1 MLTPAQR
8 HFQKV
13 MAERR
18 GQADEESDIQRTAH
32 EQILHRLR
40 MDLSRLSG
48 VQSEETKAEMKKS
61 MLPEYE
67 GWIEGT
73 LDGDSGR
80 QDEVITR
87 LMVWAIDCR
96 DYALALRLGRYV
108 VRHGLTLP
116 DNFNR
121 TAATFLTE
129 EMSKPLLTLAA
140 ADADADLS
148 SGIAVLD
155 EVAGIV
161 ADSDMPDVVRAKLC
175 KARGL
180 ARRGATDITAKAEAL
195 ALFREALTRNPNA
208 GVKKRLQRLPVKLR
222 SCLRIAARV
231 KVTRPA
237 PTKLTVLLIP
247 SLKKAPPPAQQVKR
261 RRVKPRL
268 RRQQAKR
275 QNASLPARKR
285 INDFGPVRQA
295 ARVDICPYTV
305 F

>member
-155 EVAGIV
+155 EVADIV

-208 GVKKRLQRLPVKLR
+208 GVKKEIATLAREVKKLSADSGTGEGDAASTDKTDGTAEPVPEK
-222 SCLRIAARV
+222 STTASAAG
-231 KVTRPA
+231 KTATRKTTTKTATGKATKRKPA
-237 PTKLTVLLIP
+237 NQ
-247 SLKKAPPPAQQVKR
+247 KK
-261 RRVKPRL
+261 
-268 RRQQAKR
+268 
-275 QNASLPARKR
+275 N
-285 INDFGPVRQA
+285 
-295 ARVDICPYTV
+295 
-305 F
+305 

>member
-96 DYALALRLGRYV
+96 DYALAMRLGRYV

-148 SGIAVLD
+148 SGIDVLD
-155 EVAGIV
+155 EVADIV

-175 KARGL
+175 KARAL
-180 ARRGATDITAKAEAL
+180 ARRGATDITTKAEAL

-208 GVKKRLQRLPVKLR
+208 GVKKEIATLAREVKKLSADGGTCEGDAASTDKTDGTAEPVPEKTTTI
-222 SCLRIAARV
+222 SAAGKATVR
-231 KVTRPA
+231 KTRTPSATGKATKRKPA
-237 PTKLTVLLIP
+237 
-247 SLKKAPPPAQQVKR
+247 SQKK
-261 RRVKPRL
+261 
-268 RRQQAKR
+268 
-275 QNASLPARKR
+275 N
-285 INDFGPVRQA
+285 
-295 ARVDICPYTV
+295 
-305 F
+305 

>member
-8 HFQKV
+8 HFQRV

-129 EMSKPLLTLAA
+129 EMSKPVLTLAA

-148 SGIAVLD
+148 ASTAVLD
-155 EVAGIV
+155 EVADIV

-175 KARGL
+175 KARAL
-180 ARRGATDITAKAEAL
+180 ARRGATDITTKAEAL

-208 GVKKRLQRLPVKLR
+208 GVKKEIATLAREVKKLSADSGTGEGDSASTDKTDGAADPVPEK
-222 SCLRIAARV
+222 SATASAAG
-231 KVTRPA
+231 KATTRKTTTRAATGKTTKRKPA
-237 PTKLTVLLIP
+237 
-247 SLKKAPPPAQQVKR
+247 SQKK
-261 RRVKPRL
+261 
-268 RRQQAKR
+268 
-275 QNASLPARKR
+275 N
-285 INDFGPVRQA
+285 
-295 ARVDICPYTV
+295 
-305 F
+305 

>member
-96 DYALALRLGRYV
+96 DYVLVMKLGRYV

-155 EVAGIV
+155 EVADIV

-175 KARGL
+175 KARAL
-180 ARRGATDITAKAEAL
+180 ARRGATDITTKAEAL

-208 GVKKRLQRLPVKLR
+208 GVKKEIATLAREVKKLSADGGTGECDAASTDKTDGAAEPVPEK
-222 SCLRIAARV
+222 STTASAAG
-231 KVTRPA
+231 KA
-237 PTKLTVLLIP
+237 PTRKTTTKTATGKATKRKP
-247 SLKKAPPPAQQVKR
+247 ASQKK
-261 RRVKPRL
+261 
-268 RRQQAKR
+268 
-275 QNASLPARKR
+275 N
-285 INDFGPVRQA
+285 
-295 ARVDICPYTV
+295 
-305 F
+305 

>member
-18 GQADEESDIQRTAH
+18 GQADEESDIQLTAH

-175 KARGL
+175 KARAL

-208 GVKKRLQRLPVKLR
+208 GVKKEIATLAREVKKLSADSGTGEGDTASTDKTDGTAEPVPEKTTTA
-222 SCLRIAARV
+222 SAAG
-231 KVTRPA
+231 
-237 PTKLTVLLIP
+237 
-247 SLKKAPPPAQQVKR
+247 KAT
-261 RRVKPRL
+261 
-268 RRQQAKR
+268 
-275 QNASLPARKR
+275 ARKTTTKTATGKATKR
-285 INDFGPVRQA
+285 KPASQKKN
-295 ARVDICPYTV
+295 
-305 F
+305 

>member
-208 GVKKRLQRLPVKLR
+208 GVKKEIATLAREVKKLSADSGTGEGDSASTDKTEGTADPVPEK
-222 SCLRIAARV
+222 SATASAAG
-231 KVTRPA
+231 KATTRKTTTKTATGKATKRKPA
-237 PTKLTVLLIP
+237 
-247 SLKKAPPPAQQVKR
+247 SQKK
-261 RRVKPRL
+261 
-268 RRQQAKR
+268 
-275 QNASLPARKR
+275 N
-285 INDFGPVRQA
+285 
-295 ARVDICPYTV
+295 
-305 F
+305 

>member
-96 DYALALRLGRYV
+96 DYVLVMKLGRYV

-155 EVAGIV
+155 EVADIV

-175 KARGL
+175 KARAL
-180 ARRGATDITAKAEAL
+180 ARRGATDITTKAEAL

-208 GVKKRLQRLPVKLR
+208 GVKKEIATLAREVKKLSADSGTGEGDAASTDKTDGTVEPVPEKTTTA
-222 SCLRIAARV
+222 SAAGKAATR
-231 KVTRPA
+231 KTTTKTATGKATKHRPA
-237 PTKLTVLLIP
+237 
-247 SLKKAPPPAQQVKR
+247 SQKK
-261 RRVKPRL
+261 
-268 RRQQAKR
+268 
-275 QNASLPARKR
+275 N
-285 INDFGPVRQA
+285 
-295 ARVDICPYTV
+295 
-305 F
+305 

>member
-40 MDLSRLSG
+40 MDLSRLSC

-73 LDGDSGR
+73 LEGDSGR

-96 DYALALRLGRYV
+96 DYALAMLLGRYV

-121 TAATFLTE
+121 TAATFLAE
-129 EMSKPLLTLAA
+129 EVSKPLLTRAA

-148 SGIAVLD
+148 SGAAVLD
-155 EVAGIV
+155 EVADIV

-175 KARGL
+175 KARAL
-180 ARRGATDITAKAEAL
+180 SRRGATDITTKAEAL

-208 GVKKRLQRLPVKLR
+208 GVKKEIATLARDVKKLSADGRTDEGEAGRTDKTDGNAEPVPEQTTTTA
-222 SCLRIAARV
+222 SAAGKATAR
-231 KVTRPA
+231 KT
-237 PTKLTVLLIP
+237 PTKTATGKATKRKP
-247 SLKKAPPPAQQVKR
+247 ASQKK
-261 RRVKPRL
+261 
-268 RRQQAKR
+268 
-275 QNASLPARKR
+275 N
-285 INDFGPVRQA
+285 
-295 ARVDICPYTV
+295 
-305 F
+305 

>member
-8 HFQKV
+8 HFQRV

-18 GQADEESDIQRTAH
+18 GQADEESNIQRTAH

-129 EMSKPLLTLAA
+129 EMSKPVLTLAA

-148 SGIAVLD
+148 ASTAVLD
-155 EVAGIV
+155 EVAEIV

-175 KARGL
+175 KARAL
-180 ARRGATDITAKAEAL
+180 ARRGATDITTKAEAL

-208 GVKKRLQRLPVKLR
+208 GVKKEIATLAREVKKLSTDGGTSEGGAASTDKIDGTVEPVPEKTTTA
-222 SCLRIAARV
+222 SAAG
-231 KVTRPA
+231 KAATRKTTTKTATGKATKRKPA
-237 PTKLTVLLIP
+237 
-247 SLKKAPPPAQQVKR
+247 SQKK
-261 RRVKPRL
+261 
-268 RRQQAKR
+268 
-275 QNASLPARKR
+275 N
-285 INDFGPVRQA
+285 
-295 ARVDICPYTV
+295 
-305 F
+305 

>member
-40 MDLSRLSG
+40 MDLSRLSC

-96 DYALALRLGRYV
+96 DYVLVMKLGRYV

-155 EVAGIV
+155 EVADIV

-175 KARGL
+175 KARAL
-180 ARRGATDITAKAEAL
+180 ARRGATDITTKAEAL

-208 GVKKRLQRLPVKLR
+208 GVKKEIATLAREVKKL
-222 SCLRIAARV
+222 SADGGTGECDAASTD
-231 KVTRPA
+231 KTDGTAGPA
-237 PTKLTVLLIP
+237 PEKATTASTAAKATVR
-247 SLKKAPPPAQQVKR
+247 KAKAPAATGKATKRKPASQK
-261 RRVKPRL
+261 K
-268 RRQQAKR
+268 
-275 QNASLPARKR
+275 N
-285 INDFGPVRQA
+285 
-295 ARVDICPYTV
+295 
-305 F
+305 

>member
-96 DYALALRLGRYV
+96 DYALVMRLGRYV

-148 SGIAVLD
+148 SSISVLD
-155 EVAGIV
+155 EVAEIV

-175 KARGL
+175 KARAL
-180 ARRGATDITAKAEAL
+180 SRRGATDITTKAEAL

-208 GVKKRLQRLPVKLR
+208 GVKKEIATLAREVKKLSADGGTGEGDAASTDKTGGTAEPV
-222 SCLRIAARV
+222 SEQATTASAAG
-231 KVTRPA
+231 
-237 PTKLTVLLIP
+237 
-247 SLKKAPPPAQQVKR
+247 KAT
-261 RRVKPRL
+261 
-268 RRQQAKR
+268 
-275 QNASLPARKR
+275 ARKTTTR
-285 INDFGPVRQA
+285 A
-295 ARVDICPYTV
+295 ATGKATKRKPASQKKN
-305 F
+305 

>member
-18 GQADEESDIQRTAH
+18 GQSDEESDIQRTAH

-121 TAATFLTE
+121 TAATFLTG

-140 ADADADLS
+140 AEADAELS

-175 KARGL
+175 KARAL
-180 ARRGATDITAKAEAL
+180 ARRGATDITTKAEAL

-208 GVKKRLQRLPVKLR
+208 GVKKEIATLAREVKKLSADSGTGEGDTASTDKTDGTAEPVPEKTTTA
-222 SCLRIAARV
+222 SAAG
-231 KVTRPA
+231 
-237 PTKLTVLLIP
+237 
-247 SLKKAPPPAQQVKR
+247 KAT
-261 RRVKPRL
+261 
-268 RRQQAKR
+268 
-275 QNASLPARKR
+275 ARKTTTKTATGKATKR
-285 INDFGPVRQA
+285 KPASQKKN
-295 ARVDICPYTV
+295 
-305 F
+305 

>member
-96 DYALALRLGRYV
+96 DYVLVMKLGRYV

-129 EMSKPLLTLAA
+129 EISKPVLTLAA

-148 SGIAVLD
+148 ASTAVLD
-155 EVAGIV
+155 EVAEIV

-175 KARGL
+175 KARAL
-180 ARRGATDITAKAEAL
+180 ARRGATDITTKAEAL

-208 GVKKRLQRLPVKLR
+208 GVKKEIATLAREVKKLSADSGTGEGDTASTDKTDGTAEPVPEKTTTA
-222 SCLRIAARV
+222 SAAG
-231 KVTRPA
+231 
-237 PTKLTVLLIP
+237 
-247 SLKKAPPPAQQVKR
+247 KAT
-261 RRVKPRL
+261 
-268 RRQQAKR
+268 
-275 QNASLPARKR
+275 ARKTTTKTATGKATKR
-285 INDFGPVRQA
+285 KPASQRKN
-295 ARVDICPYTV
+295 
-305 F
+305 

>member
-96 DYALALRLGRYV
+96 DYALVMRLGRYV

-148 SGIAVLD
+148 SSISVLD
-155 EVAGIV
+155 EVAEIV

-175 KARGL
+175 KARAL
-180 ARRGATDITAKAEAL
+180 SRRGATDITTKAEAL

-208 GVKKRLQRLPVKLR
+208 GVKKEIATLAREVKKLSADGGTGEGDAASTDKTGGTAEPV
-222 SCLRIAARV
+222 SEQATTASAAG
-231 KVTRPA
+231 
-237 PTKLTVLLIP
+237 
-247 SLKKAPPPAQQVKR
+247 KAT
-261 RRVKPRL
+261 
-268 RRQQAKR
+268 
-275 QNASLPARKR
+275 ARKTTTR
-285 INDFGPVRQA
+285 A
-295 ARVDICPYTV
+295 ATGKATKHKPASQKKN
-305 F
+305 

>member
-175 KARGL
+175 KARAL
-180 ARRGATDITAKAEAL
+180 ARRGATDITTKAEAL

-208 GVKKRLQRLPVKLR
+208 GVKKEIATLAREVKKLSADSGTGEGGAASTDKTDGSVEPVPEK
-222 SCLRIAARV
+222 SVTASAAGKATKR
-231 KVTRPA
+231 KTTTKTATGKATKRKPA
-237 PTKLTVLLIP
+237 
-247 SLKKAPPPAQQVKR
+247 SQKK
-261 RRVKPRL
+261 
-268 RRQQAKR
+268 
-275 QNASLPARKR
+275 N
-285 INDFGPVRQA
+285 
-295 ARVDICPYTV
+295 
-305 F
+305 

>member
-8 HFQKV
+8 HFQRV

-155 EVAGIV
+155 EVADIV

-175 KARGL
+175 KARAL
-180 ARRGATDITAKAEAL
+180 ARRGATDITTKAEAL

-208 GVKKRLQRLPVKLR
+208 GVKKEIATLAREVKKLSADSGTGESDAASTDKTDVTAEPVPEK
-222 SCLRIAARV
+222 STTASAAG
-231 KVTRPA
+231 KATTRKTTTRAATGKATKRKPA
-237 PTKLTVLLIP
+237 
-247 SLKKAPPPAQQVKR
+247 SQKK
-261 RRVKPRL
+261 
-268 RRQQAKR
+268 
-275 QNASLPARKR
+275 N
-285 INDFGPVRQA
+285 
-295 ARVDICPYTV
+295 
-305 F
+305 

>member
-96 DYALALRLGRYV
+96 DYALVMRLGRYV

-129 EMSKPLLTLAA
+129 EISKPLLTLAA

-155 EVAGIV
+155 EVAEIV

-175 KARGL
+175 KARAL
-180 ARRGATDITAKAEAL
+180 SRRGATDIATKADAL

-208 GVKKRLQRLPVKLR
+208 GVKKEIATLAREVKKLSADGGAGENEASSTDKIDSTAEPVPGKTTTAN
-222 SCLRIAARV
+222 AAG
-231 KVTRPA
+231 
-237 PTKLTVLLIP
+237 
-247 SLKKAPPPAQQVKR
+247 KAT
-261 RRVKPRL
+261 
-268 RRQQAKR
+268 
-275 QNASLPARKR
+275 ARKTTTK
-285 INDFGPVRQA
+285 A
-295 ARVDICPYTV
+295 ATSKAIKRKPASQKKN
-305 F
+305 

>member
-40 MDLSRLSG
+40 MDLSSLSG

-129 EMSKPLLTLAA
+129 EVSKPLLTLAA

-148 SGIAVLD
+148 SGVAVLD
-155 EVAGIV
+155 EVAEIV

-175 KARGL
+175 KARAL
-180 ARRGATDITAKAEAL
+180 ARRGATDITTKAEAL

-208 GVKKRLQRLPVKLR
+208 GVKKEIATLAREVKKLSADGGTGEGDTASTDKTDGTAEPVPEK
-222 SCLRIAARV
+222 STTASAAG
-231 KVTRPA
+231 KATTRKTTTRAATGKATKRKPA
-237 PTKLTVLLIP
+237 
-247 SLKKAPPPAQQVKR
+247 SQKK
-261 RRVKPRL
+261 
-268 RRQQAKR
+268 
-275 QNASLPARKR
+275 N
-285 INDFGPVRQA
+285 
-295 ARVDICPYTV
+295 
-305 F
+305 

>member
-1 MLTPAQR
+1 MLTPAQK

-73 LDGDSGR
+73 LDGDNGR

-175 KARGL
+175 KARAL
-180 ARRGATDITAKAEAL
+180 ARRGATDITTKAEAL

-208 GVKKRLQRLPVKLR
+208 GVKKEIATLAREVKKLSADGGTGEGDAASTDKTDGAAEPVPEK
-222 SCLRIAARV
+222 STTASAAG
-231 KVTRPA
+231 KA
-237 PTKLTVLLIP
+237 PTRKTTTKTATGKATKRKP
-247 SLKKAPPPAQQVKR
+247 ASQKK
-261 RRVKPRL
+261 
-268 RRQQAKR
+268 
-275 QNASLPARKR
+275 N
-285 INDFGPVRQA
+285 
-295 ARVDICPYTV
+295 
-305 F
+305 

>member
-96 DYALALRLGRYV
+96 DYVLVMKLGRYV

-155 EVAGIV
+155 EVAEIV

-175 KARGL
+175 KARAL
-180 ARRGATDITAKAEAL
+180 ARRGATDIATKAEAL

-208 GVKKRLQRLPVKLR
+208 GVKKEIATLAREVKKLSADGGTGEGETASTDKTDGTAEPVPEQTTTA
-222 SCLRIAARV
+222 SAAG
-231 KVTRPA
+231 
-237 PTKLTVLLIP
+237 
-247 SLKKAPPPAQQVKR
+247 KAT
-261 RRVKPRL
+261 
-268 RRQQAKR
+268 
-275 QNASLPARKR
+275 ARKTTTKTATGKATKR
-285 INDFGPVRQA
+285 KPASQKKN
-295 ARVDICPYTV
+295 
-305 F
+305 

>member
-129 EMSKPLLTLAA
+129 EMSKPVLTLAA

-148 SGIAVLD
+148 ASTAVLD
-155 EVAGIV
+155 EVAEIV

-175 KARGL
+175 KARAL
-180 ARRGATDITAKAEAL
+180 ASRGATDITTKAEAL

-208 GVKKRLQRLPVKLR
+208 GVKKEIATLAREVKKLSADGGTGEGGAASTDKNDGTAEPVPEKTTTA
-222 SCLRIAARV
+222 SAAG
-231 KVTRPA
+231 KT
-237 PTKLTVLLIP
+237 T
-247 SLKKAPPPAQQVKR
+247 
-261 RRVKPRL
+261 
-268 RRQQAKR
+268 
-275 QNASLPARKR
+275 ARKTTTKTATGKATKR
-285 INDFGPVRQA
+285 KPASHKKN
-295 ARVDICPYTV
+295 
-305 F
+305 

>member
-1 MLTPAQR
+1 MLTPAQKY
-8 HFQKV
+8 FQKV

-18 GQADEESDIQRTAH
+18 GQADEESNIQRTAH

-73 LDGDSGR
+73 LDSDSGR

-129 EMSKPLLTLAA
+129 EMSKPVLTLAA

-148 SGIAVLD
+148 ASTAVLD
-155 EVAGIV
+155 EVAEIV

-175 KARGL
+175 KARAL
-180 ARRGATDITAKAEAL
+180 ARRGATDITTKAEAL

-208 GVKKRLQRLPVKLR
+208 GVKKEIATLAREVKKLSADGGTGEGGAASTDKTDGTVEPVPEKTTTA
-222 SCLRIAARV
+222 SAAG
-231 KVTRPA
+231 KAATRKTTTKTATGKATKRKPA
-237 PTKLTVLLIP
+237 
-247 SLKKAPPPAQQVKR
+247 SQKK
-261 RRVKPRL
+261 
-268 RRQQAKR
+268 
-275 QNASLPARKR
+275 N
-285 INDFGPVRQA
+285 
-295 ARVDICPYTV
+295 
-305 F
+305 

>member
-96 DYALALRLGRYV
+96 DYALVMRLGRYV

-129 EMSKPLLTLAA
+129 EISKPLLTLAA
-140 ADADADLS
+140 ADVDADLS

-155 EVAGIV
+155 EVAEIV

-175 KARGL
+175 KARAL
-180 ARRGATDITAKAEAL
+180 SRRGATDISTKAEAL

-208 GVKKRLQRLPVKLR
+208 GVKKEIATLAREVKKLSADGGTGENEASSTDIIDSTAEPVPEKTTTA
-222 SCLRIAARV
+222 SAAG
-231 KVTRPA
+231 KVTVRKTT
-237 PTKLTVLLIP
+237 TKAATG
-247 SLKKAPPPAQQVKR
+247 KATKR
-261 RRVKPRL
+261 K
-268 RRQQAKR
+268 
-275 QNASLPARKR
+275 PAREKK
-285 INDFGPVRQA
+285 N
-295 ARVDICPYTV
+295 
-305 F
+305 

>member
-129 EMSKPLLTLAA
+129 EMSKPVLTLAA
-140 ADADADLS
+140 ADTDADLS
-148 SGIAVLD
+148 ASTAVLD
-155 EVAGIV
+155 EVAEIV

-175 KARGL
+175 KARAL
-180 ARRGATDITAKAEAL
+180 ARRGATDITTKAEAL

-208 GVKKRLQRLPVKLR
+208 GVKKEIATLAREVKKLSADGGTGEGDAASTDKTDGTAEPVPEKTTTA
-222 SCLRIAARV
+222 SAAG
-231 KVTRPA
+231 
-237 PTKLTVLLIP
+237 
-247 SLKKAPPPAQQVKR
+247 KAT
-261 RRVKPRL
+261 
-268 RRQQAKR
+268 
-275 QNASLPARKR
+275 ARKTTTKTATGKATKR
-285 INDFGPVRQA
+285 KPASQKKN
-295 ARVDICPYTV
+295 
-305 F
+305 

>member
-8 HFQKV
+8 HFQRV

-61 MLPEYE
+61 MLPEYD

-129 EMSKPLLTLAA
+129 EMSKPVLTLAA

-148 SGIAVLD
+148 ASTAVLD
-155 EVAGIV
+155 EVADIV

-175 KARGL
+175 KARAL
-180 ARRGATDITAKAEAL
+180 ARRGATDITTKAEAL

-208 GVKKRLQRLPVKLR
+208 GVKKEIATLAREVKKLSADSGTGEGDSASTDKTDGTTDPVPEK
-222 SCLRIAARV
+222 SATASAAG
-231 KVTRPA
+231 KATTRKTTTRAATGKTTKRKPA
-237 PTKLTVLLIP
+237 
-247 SLKKAPPPAQQVKR
+247 SQKK
-261 RRVKPRL
+261 
-268 RRQQAKR
+268 
-275 QNASLPARKR
+275 N
-285 INDFGPVRQA
+285 
-295 ARVDICPYTV
+295 
-305 F
+305 

>member
-8 HFQKV
+8 HFQRV

-155 EVAGIV
+155 EVADIV
-161 ADSDMPDVVRAKLC
+161 ANSDMPDVVRAKLC
-175 KARGL
+175 KARAL
-180 ARRGATDITAKAEAL
+180 SRRGATDITTKAEAL

-208 GVKKRLQRLPVKLR
+208 GVKKEIATLAREVKKLSADGVTGEGEAASTDKTDSTAEPVPEKTITA
-222 SCLRIAARV
+222 SAAG
-231 KVTRPA
+231 
-237 PTKLTVLLIP
+237 
-247 SLKKAPPPAQQVKR
+247 KAT
-261 RRVKPRL
+261 
-268 RRQQAKR
+268 
-275 QNASLPARKR
+275 ARKTTTR
-285 INDFGPVRQA
+285 A
-295 ARVDICPYTV
+295 ATGKATKRKPASQKKN
-305 F
+305 

>member
-96 DYALALRLGRYV
+96 DYALVMRLGRYV

-129 EMSKPLLTLAA
+129 EISKPLLTLAA

-155 EVAGIV
+155 EVAEIV

-175 KARGL
+175 KARAL
-180 ARRGATDITAKAEAL
+180 SRRGATDIATKAEAL

-208 GVKKRLQRLPVKLR
+208 GVKKEIATLAREVKKLSADGGTGENEASSTDKIDSTAEPVPEKTTTA
-222 SCLRIAARV
+222 SAAG
-231 KVTRPA
+231 
-237 PTKLTVLLIP
+237 
-247 SLKKAPPPAQQVKR
+247 KAT
-261 RRVKPRL
+261 
-268 RRQQAKR
+268 
-275 QNASLPARKR
+275 ARKTTTK
-285 INDFGPVRQA
+285 A
-295 ARVDICPYTV
+295 ATGKATKRKPASQKKN
-305 F
+305 

>member
-73 LDGDSGR
+73 LDGDNGR

-96 DYALALRLGRYV
+96 DYALAMRLGRYV

-175 KARGL
+175 KARAL
-180 ARRGATDITAKAEAL
+180 ARRGATDITTKAEAL

-208 GVKKRLQRLPVKLR
+208 GVKKEIATLAREVKKLSVDGGTGEGDTASTDKTDGTAEPVPEK
-222 SCLRIAARV
+222 STTASAAG
-231 KVTRPA
+231 
-237 PTKLTVLLIP
+237 
-247 SLKKAPPPAQQVKR
+247 KAT
-261 RRVKPRL
+261 
-268 RRQQAKR
+268 
-275 QNASLPARKR
+275 ARKTTTKTATGKATKR
-285 INDFGPVRQA
+285 KPASQKKN
-295 ARVDICPYTV
+295 
-305 F
+305 

>member
-96 DYALALRLGRYV
+96 DYVLAMKLGRYV

-129 EMSKPLLTLAA
+129 EMSKPLLTLTA

-148 SGIAVLD
+148 ASTAVLD
-155 EVAGIV
+155 EVADIV

-175 KARGL
+175 KARAL
-180 ARRGATDITAKAEAL
+180 ARRAATDITTKAEAL

-208 GVKKRLQRLPVKLR
+208 GVKKEIATLAREVKKL
-222 SCLRIAARV
+222 SADGGTGEGYAASTDKTDDIAE
-231 KVTRPA
+231 PA
-237 PTKLTVLLIP
+237 PEKTATV
-247 SLKKAPPPAQQVKR
+247 SAAGKAT
-261 RRVKPRL
+261 
-268 RRQQAKR
+268 
-275 QNASLPARKR
+275 ARKTTTKTATGKSTKR
-285 INDFGPVRQA
+285 KSASQKKN
-295 ARVDICPYTV
+295 
-305 F
+305 

>member
-18 GQADEESDIQRTAH
+18 GQEDEESDIQRTAH

-129 EMSKPLLTLAA
+129 EVSKPLLTLAA

-148 SGIAVLD
+148 SGVAVLD
-155 EVAGIV
+155 EVAEIV

-175 KARGL
+175 KARAL
-180 ARRGATDITAKAEAL
+180 ARRGATDITTKAEAL

-208 GVKKRLQRLPVKLR
+208 GVKKEIATLAREVKKLSADGGTGEGDTASTDKTDGTAEPVPEK
-222 SCLRIAARV
+222 STTASAAG
-231 KVTRPA
+231 KATTRKTTTRAATGKATKRKPA
-237 PTKLTVLLIP
+237 
-247 SLKKAPPPAQQVKR
+247 SQKK
-261 RRVKPRL
+261 
-268 RRQQAKR
+268 
-275 QNASLPARKR
+275 N
-285 INDFGPVRQA
+285 
-295 ARVDICPYTV
+295 
-305 F
+305 

>member
-155 EVAGIV
+155 EVAEIV

-208 GVKKRLQRLPVKLR
+208 GVKKEIATLAREVKKLSADSGTGEGDSASTDKTDGTADPVPEK
-222 SCLRIAARV
+222 SATASAAG
-231 KVTRPA
+231 KATTRKTTTKTATGKATKRKPA
-237 PTKLTVLLIP
+237 
-247 SLKKAPPPAQQVKR
+247 SQKK
-261 RRVKPRL
+261 
-268 RRQQAKR
+268 
-275 QNASLPARKR
+275 N
-285 INDFGPVRQA
+285 
-295 ARVDICPYTV
+295 
-305 F
+305 

>member
-96 DYALALRLGRYV
+96 DYVLAMKLGRYV

-155 EVAGIV
+155 EVADIV

-175 KARGL
+175 KARAL
-180 ARRGATDITAKAEAL
+180 SRRGATDITTKAEAL
-195 ALFREALTRNPNA
+195 ALFREALTRNSNA
-208 GVKKRLQRLPVKLR
+208 GVKKEIATLAREVKKLSVDGGTGEGDASSTDKTDGAAEPVPEKTT
-222 SCLRIAARV
+222 AAS
-231 KVTRPA
+231 A
-237 PTKLTVLLIP
+237 AG
-247 SLKKAPPPAQQVKR
+247 KAT
-261 RRVKPRL
+261 
-268 RRQQAKR
+268 
-275 QNASLPARKR
+275 ARKTTTK
-285 INDFGPVRQA
+285 A
-295 ARVDICPYTV
+295 ATGKATKRKPDSQKKN
-305 F
+305 

>member
-129 EMSKPLLTLAA
+129 EMSKPVLTLAA

-148 SGIAVLD
+148 VSTAVLD
-155 EVAGIV
+155 EVAEIV

-175 KARGL
+175 KARAL
-180 ARRGATDITAKAEAL
+180 ARRSATDITTKAEAL

-208 GVKKRLQRLPVKLR
+208 GVKKEIATLAREVKKL
-222 SCLRIAARV
+222 SADGGTGEGDAASTDITDITDGTAEHV
-231 KVTRPA
+231 PEKTTTA
-237 PTKLTVLLIP
+237 
-247 SLKKAPPPAQQVKR
+247 SAAGKAT
-261 RRVKPRL
+261 
-268 RRQQAKR
+268 
-275 QNASLPARKR
+275 ARKTTTKTATGKATKR
-285 INDFGPVRQA
+285 KPASQKKN
-295 ARVDICPYTV
+295 
-305 F
+305 

>member
-96 DYALALRLGRYV
+96 DYVLAMKLGRYV

-155 EVAGIV
+155 EVADIV

-175 KARGL
+175 KARAL
-180 ARRGATDITAKAEAL
+180 SRRGATDITTKAEAL
-195 ALFREALTRNPNA
+195 ALFREALTRNSNA
-208 GVKKRLQRLPVKLR
+208 GVKKEIATLAREVKKLSADGGTGEGDASSTDKTDGAAEPVPEKTT
-222 SCLRIAARV
+222 AAS
-231 KVTRPA
+231 A
-237 PTKLTVLLIP
+237 AG
-247 SLKKAPPPAQQVKR
+247 KAT
-261 RRVKPRL
+261 
-268 RRQQAKR
+268 
-275 QNASLPARKR
+275 ARKTTTK
-285 INDFGPVRQA
+285 A
-295 ARVDICPYTV
+295 ATGKATKRKPASQKKN
-305 F
+305 

>member
-18 GQADEESDIQRTAH
+18 GQSDEESDIQRTAH

-175 KARGL
+175 KARAL
-180 ARRGATDITAKAEAL
+180 ARRGATDITTKAEAM
-195 ALFREALTRNPNA
+195 ALFREALTLNPNA
-208 GVKKRLQRLPVKLR
+208 GVKKEIATLACEVKKLSADSGTGEGDTASTDKTDGTAEPVPEKTTTA
-222 SCLRIAARV
+222 SAAG
-231 KVTRPA
+231 
-237 PTKLTVLLIP
+237 
-247 SLKKAPPPAQQVKR
+247 KAT
-261 RRVKPRL
+261 
-268 RRQQAKR
+268 
-275 QNASLPARKR
+275 ARKTTTKTATGKATKR
-285 INDFGPVRQA
+285 KPASQKKN
-295 ARVDICPYTV
+295 
-305 F
+305 

>member
-148 SGIAVLD
+148 ASTAVLD
-155 EVAGIV
+155 EVAEIV

-175 KARGL
+175 KARAL
-180 ARRGATDITAKAEAL
+180 ARRGATDITTKAEAL

-208 GVKKRLQRLPVKLR
+208 GVKKEIATLAREVKKLSADGGTGEGETASTDKTDGTAEPVPEKTTTA
-222 SCLRIAARV
+222 SAAG
-231 KVTRPA
+231 KT
-237 PTKLTVLLIP
+237 T
-247 SLKKAPPPAQQVKR
+247 
-261 RRVKPRL
+261 
-268 RRQQAKR
+268 
-275 QNASLPARKR
+275 ARKTTTKTATGKATKR
-285 INDFGPVRQA
+285 KPASQKKN
-295 ARVDICPYTV
+295 
-305 F
+305 

>member
-1 MLTPAQR
+1 MLTPAQKY
-8 HFQKV
+8 FQKV

-18 GQADEESDIQRTAH
+18 GQADEESNIQRTAH

-96 DYALALRLGRYV
+96 DYALAMRLGRYV

-140 ADADADLS
+140 ADSDADLS

-155 EVAGIV
+155 EVADIV

-175 KARGL
+175 KARAL
-180 ARRGATDITAKAEAL
+180 SRRGATDITTKAEAL

-208 GVKKRLQRLPVKLR
+208 GVKKEIATLAREVKKLSADGGTGEGGAASTDKTDGTVEPVPEKTTTA
-222 SCLRIAARV
+222 SAAG
-231 KVTRPA
+231 KAATRKTTTKTATGKTTKRKPA
-237 PTKLTVLLIP
+237 
-247 SLKKAPPPAQQVKR
+247 SQKK
-261 RRVKPRL
+261 
-268 RRQQAKR
+268 
-275 QNASLPARKR
+275 N
-285 INDFGPVRQA
+285 
-295 ARVDICPYTV
+295 
-305 F
+305 